1 MALVKP
7 FRAIRYNPDR
17 IPDLRA
23 VVSQPYD
30 RIDDDLQERYY
41 QLSPYNIVRII
52 QGKSETGD
60 APEGPNP
67 YTRARDYLATWQRS
81 GVLAREPGPA
91 FYAYEQVFTVGE
103 SEYRRLG
110 LIAAVQLAEFDE
122 GIVLPHERTHSGPK
136 EDRLRLLT
144 ALETHTEQIFMLYP
158 DPENRVNALLRQAI
172 DGQPPDIDVVE
183 IFESGVRQRVWR
195 IAQPD
200 ILSAIEREMEP
211 KRNLIIA
218 DGHHRYETA
227 LAYREA
233 QRQKHGSSAEAPWEY
248 VSMFLCNTDA
258 GQLTILPSHRLIKE
272 LPLEAEA
279 QLWRSV
285 MDVFETERVTIDS
298 SSDQARADGIHA
310 LLDRMSQTEPNE
322 HCFALYAG
330 GNYALLLHLND
341 LEHAM
346 AHGVADLPPAN
357 RSLDVAL
364 LHKLLIEGI
373 MGLTGDM
380 AATGVNVLFSR
391 DGHDAANR
399 VARGEAAMVLYVNTT
414 RVEQVMAIATAG
426 QKMPQKGTYFYPK
439 ALAGIVLHDLRP
451 EA

>member
-52 QGKSETGD
+52 QGKSEAGD

-227 LAYREA
+227 LTFRNQ
-233 QRQKHGSSAEAPWEY
+233 QRQTNPGAPPDAAFNFVAATL
-248 VSMFLCNTDA
+248 VSMDDPGL
-258 GQLTILPSHRLIKE
+258 IVLPTHREI
-272 LPLEAEA
+272 
-279 QLWRSV
+279 V
-285 MDVFETERVTIDS
+285 HFD
-298 SSDQARADGIHA
+298 
-310 LLDRMSQTEPNE
+310 
-322 HCFALYAG
+322 
-330 GNYALLLHLND
+330 
-341 LEHAM
+341 
-346 AHGVADLPPAN
+346 GVAPRELLGRAAEYFTVEP
-357 RSLDVAL
+357 VA
-364 LHKLLIEGI
+364 
-373 MGLTGDM
+373 GLTGCLSAINSHPTGHAFGFYGGPQTGFHVLTLRDDDLPFRLIERDRSREWKALAVSILHDVLLYHVAGVPEHGIEDKSM
-380 AATGVNVLFSR
+380 IRYHRDPQAAVDNIDSGRGSYAFFVSPTLIEQIKAV
-391 DGHDAANR
+391 AAH
-399 VARGEAAMVLYVNTT
+399 GE
-414 RVEQVMAIATAG
+414 
-426 QKMPQKGTYFYPK
+426 KMPQKSTDFYPK
-439 ALAGIVLHDLRP
+439 VISGLTLLPVGENERI
-451 EA
+451 